1 MCVYLVGLVNSF
13 LGGHVVI
20 IISQTEET
28 IVVHKVVVDITELF
42 GVVGAEES

>member
-1 MCVYLVGLVNSF
+1 MCVYLVGLVNPF
-13 LGGHVVI
+13 LGGHVVV

-42 GVVGAEES
+42 GVVRAEES

>member
-1 MCVYLVGLVNSF
+1 MCFYLVGLVNPF
-13 LGGHVVI
+13 LGGHVVV

-42 GVVGAEES
+42 GVAWAEES